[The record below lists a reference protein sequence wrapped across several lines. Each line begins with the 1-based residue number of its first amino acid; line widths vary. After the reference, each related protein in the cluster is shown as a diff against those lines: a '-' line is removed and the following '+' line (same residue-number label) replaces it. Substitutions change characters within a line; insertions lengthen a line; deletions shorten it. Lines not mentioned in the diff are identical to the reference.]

1 MKLHT
6 VDLRLVLGLVL
17 AHFLLFFSFSERS
30 IFWYIYAASILML
43 IAYATFQG
51 DVDDE
56 VSFFSYIFLGILSG
70 VLLFAVI
77 WLAYKGIQLF
87 HLPFESSVS
96 RLYRWYAPSAFWEFL
111 ALILVAAP
119 GEEFFW
125 RGFIQKRLM
134 KKFNPFASILLG
146 AVLYASV
153 QIYSGQ
159 LLLILAALFTG
170 FVWGWLYFKKKSMPL
185 VIVSHLIFDVLLFIL
200 IPLK

>member
-17 AHFLLFFSFSERS
+17 AHFLLYFSFNERA
-30 IFWYIYAASILML
+30 IFWYIFAASILLL
-43 IAYATFQG
+43 IAYASFQG
-51 DVDDE
+51 EVDDE
-56 VSFFSYIFLGILSG
+56 VAFFPYIFLGILSG
-70 VLLFAVI
+70 LFLFAVI
-77 WLAYKGIQLF
+77 WLSYKGIQHF
-87 HLPFESSVS
+87 QLPFENNIS

-125 RGFIQKRLM
+125 RGFIQKRLL
-134 KKFNPFASILLG
+134 KKFTPFVSILLG

-159 LLLILAALFTG
+159 LLLVIAALFTG
-170 FVWGWLYFKKKSMPL
+170 FIWGWLYFKKKSMPL
-185 VIVSHLIFDVLLFIL
+185 VIVSHLVFDVLLFIL
-200 IPLK
+200 FPLK